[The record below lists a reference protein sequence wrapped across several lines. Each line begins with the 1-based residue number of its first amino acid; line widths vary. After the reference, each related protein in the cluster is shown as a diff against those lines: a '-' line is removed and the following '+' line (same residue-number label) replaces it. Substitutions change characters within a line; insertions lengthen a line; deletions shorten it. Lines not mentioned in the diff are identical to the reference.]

1 MFRLDYVS
9 CLLTILSTILIGRK
23 MWAGFILAGINSL
36 LLCYIGFETHQT
48 GLIPANIFCI
58 AVYGFSIRS
67 WIRDSRLGQWLQ
79 DTRAAEA
86 EDQAAG
92 QQPAHSGVASPPVQN
107 GSSGKGARIIPFPV
121 GGRNRLRGRIANR

>member
-1 MFRLDYVS
+1 MLRLDYLS

-23 MWAGFILAGINSL
+23 MWTGFILAGINSL
-36 LLCYIGFETHQT
+36 LLCFIGYETHQT

-79 DTRAAEA
+79 DTRTAEA
-86 EDQAAG
+86 EDQAG
-92 QQPAHSGVASPPVQN
+92 GKQLPDSGSATSPVQN
-107 GSSGKGARIIPFPV
+107 GAAGKGARIIPFPM
-121 GGRNRLRGRIANR
+121 GGKYRVQGRIAKR

>member
-1 MFRLDYVS
+1 MFRLDYFS
-9 CLLTILSTILIGRK
+9 CVLTILSTILIGKK
-23 MWAGFILAGINSL
+23 MWIGFILAGVNSL
-36 LLCYIGFETHQT
+36 LLCFIGFQTHQT

-86 EDQAAG
+86 EDQAG
-92 QQPAHSGVASPPVQN
+92 RQQPGSASSPLQD
-107 GSSGKGARIIPFPV
+107 GSARKGARIIPFPI
-121 GGRNRLRGRIANR
+121 GGRNRIRRRIVNS